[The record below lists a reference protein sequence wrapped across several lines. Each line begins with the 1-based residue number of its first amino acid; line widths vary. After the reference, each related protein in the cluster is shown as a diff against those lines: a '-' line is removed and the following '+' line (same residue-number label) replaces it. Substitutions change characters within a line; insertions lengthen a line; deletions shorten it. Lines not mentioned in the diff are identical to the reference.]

1 MIPLPAGPLLF
12 DTGIYI
18 RYSRG
23 EDYLWLGEDAGIF
36 QRTIL
41 TAVVAAELYA
51 GTHDRRE
58 KRAVDELCR
67 AHHAL
72 GHFSSP
78 PASAWIE
85 AGILLRRARS
95 AYGQIDFVHH
105 FRDLLIAVEAVRA
118 RATLVTE
125 NAGDFARW
133 RSLLASSRK
142 ILKLFHPSEA
152 LTKPS
157 RLRKNSKSRHS
168 ERSEESLLVSF
179 LILKSKRDSS
189 LRSE

>member
-1 MIPLPAGPLLF
+1 MIPLPAGLLLF

-18 RYSRG
+18 RFSRG
-23 EDYLWLGEDAGIF
+23 EDYLWLSEDAGVF

-51 GTHDRRE
+51 GTHDHRE
-58 KRAVDELCR
+58 KRTVDELCR

-78 PASAWIE
+78 PAAAWIE

-105 FRDLLIAVEAVRA
+105 FRDLLIAAEAVRA

-133 RSLLASSRK
+133 RTLLASSRK
-142 ILKLFHPSEA
+142 ILKLFHPSG
-152 LTKPS
+152 
-157 RLRKNSKSRHS
+157 H
-168 ERSEESLLVSF
+168 
-179 LILKSKRDSS
+179 
-189 LRSE
+189 

>member
-18 RYSRG
+18 RFSRG
-23 EDYLWLGEDAGIF
+23 EDYPWLGEDRGVF

-41 TAVVAAELYA
+41 TTVVAAELCA

-58 KRAVDELCR
+58 KKTLDELCR

-78 PASAWIE
+78 TAGAWIE
-85 AGILLRRARS
+85 TGILLRRARS

-118 RATLVTE
+118 KATLVTE

-142 ILKLFHPSEA
+142 ILKLFHP
-152 LTKPS
+152 L
-157 RLRKNSKSRHS
+157 
-168 ERSEESLLVSF
+168 
-179 LILKSKRDSS
+179 
-189 LRSE
+189 